1 MAAYVFYNPLAGN
14 GSGETVARDLTAQMG
29 EHYLI
34 DMTKITNYEAII
46 AGMGTEDYLV
56 IVGGDGTLNR
66 FANET
71 AKLRIQQQILYYPM
85 GTGNDFARDL
95 GKETGTEPF
104 AITNYLKN
112 LPSVEV
118 KGKTYRF
125 INGVGYGID
134 GYCCQV
140 GDEQKQIPGKKVDY
154 TAIAIKGLLFFFNA
168 RNAKVTVDGVELG
181 YMGQIHP
188 LVAKNYGIDV
198 DVYCAEI
205 NFTKLLGCLL
215 PDATYTPLPKYPGVS
230 RDISVICDEALTV
243 GQAEQVITASA
254 GKLLRGVKLFDVYR
268 GTGVPEGKKS
278 LAFSLELRADDRTL
292 TDTDSEGVVT
302 KVLTALK
309 EKLNAVLR

>member
-168 RNAKVTVDGVELG
+168 RNAKVTVDGAEYSYKKVWIAPTMFGRYYGGGMIATPEQDRCNAEGKLSLMMFHGAGRLRTLCVFPSIFKGEHVKHTKMVAVHTGYEITVEFD
-181 YMGQIHP
+181 QP
-188 LVAKNYGIDV
+188 
-198 DVYCAEI
+198 
-205 NFTKLLGCLL
+205 
-215 PDATYTPLPKYPGVS
+215 TPLQIDGETILDVTSYTAKSAVKS
-230 RDISVICDEALTV
+230 AVKEA
-243 GQAEQVITASA
+243 
-254 GKLLRGVKLFDVYR
+254 
-268 GTGVPEGKKS
+268 VP
-278 LAFSLELRADDRTL
+278 A
-292 TDTDSEGVVT
+292 
-302 KVLTALK
+302 
-309 EKLNAVLR
+309 